1 MPDGTPL
8 IRTATRDDLPR
19 LIELLAQLSLDDPRE
34 DLGSPRPAAYD
45 AALDEVLNDPRQT
58 LLVAEAGGAVVGMT
72 CYIQVPN
79 LSHVGRPYAIV
90 EDVVVDAAHRGKG
103 YGEAL
108 MRRALELAREG
119 GCYKLVFT
127 SNKARTDAH
136 RFYQRLGFK
145 ATHEG
150 FRMDL

>member
-1 MPDGTPL
+1 MPPSV
-8 IRTATRDDLPR
+8 RAASKDDLPR
-19 LIELLAQLSLDDPRE
+19 LIELLAQLSLDEARE
-34 DLGSPRPAAYD
+34 DLSRPHPSAYD
-45 AALDEVLNDPRQT
+45 AALQEVLADPRQT
-58 LLVAEAGGAVVGMT
+58 LLVAEEDGAVVGMA

-79 LSHVGRPYAIV
+79 LSHVGRPYAFV
-90 EDVVVDAAHRGKG
+90 EDVVVDASMRGRG

-108 MRRALELAREG
+108 MQRAIELARAA
-119 GCYKLVFT
+119 GCYKLVLT

-136 RFYQRLGFK
+136 RFYRRIGFR